1 MIMVIIIVII
11 IIIYV
16 GCCLHRLP
24 SELLASIGAH
34 FLGQPQPVAR
44 LVIIVIIVN
53 IVL

>member
-1 MIMVIIIVII
+1 MIMVIIIVI